1 MDERNTKKNQKNY
14 VNKKSEKL
22 TKSVHITLTKI
33 KGRIE
38 TS

>member
-1 MDERNTKKNQKNY
+1 MEEIQKKNKKND
-14 VNKKSEKL
+14 VNKNSEKL

-33 KGRIE
+33 KGRIK